1 MFRKT
6 ILSHTD
12 HNQTNKEIITKV
24 NKSLLLANFIFSK
37 HTLQEKK
44 TQQQNERQTIDM
56 LI

>member
-6 ILSHTD
+6 ILSHPD

-37 HTLQEKK
+37 HTMQEKK